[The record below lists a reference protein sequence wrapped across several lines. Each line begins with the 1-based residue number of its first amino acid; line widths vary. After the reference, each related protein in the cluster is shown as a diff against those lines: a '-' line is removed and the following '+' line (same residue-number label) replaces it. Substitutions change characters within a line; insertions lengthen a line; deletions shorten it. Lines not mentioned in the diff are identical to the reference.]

1 MSNQGWGAPPP
12 APPPGGFG
20 GSFGAGPR
28 GPAGGFPGAAPG
40 VPFGQPPSP
49 GLSQD
54 WGIWESI
61 TFAWDRV
68 KSDPGT
74 ILGAL
79 IVGGMISNAF
89 QGIGQVV
96 GDIDKN
102 DTTLQ
107 FVVLGLSF
115 LNMLVSTFMTG
126 GMTLFTIKVARG
138 DDYQF
143 GDIFQ
148 GGPFFWSIL
157 GANILMGL
165 GVMLGFLLLIVPGII
180 LALGLGLTIPL
191 IVDRE
196 QGVIDSLKES
206 WELTTGHK
214 GALFVWGLLAFALFI
229 AGLAACC
236 IGVIVVGPIV
246 QIAYAFIYLRISGQR
261 TADLSVA

>member
-1 MSNQGWGAPPP
+1 
-12 APPPGGFG
+12 
-20 GSFGAGPR
+20 
-28 GPAGGFPGAAPG
+28 
-40 VPFGQPPSP
+40 
-49 GLSQD
+49 
-54 WGIWESI
+54 
-61 TFAWDRV
+61 
-68 KSDPGT
+68 
-74 ILGAL
+74 
-79 IVGGMISNAF
+79 
-89 QGIGQVV
+89 
-96 GDIDKN
+96 
-102 DTTLQ
+102 
-107 FVVLGLSF
+107 
-115 LNMLVSTFMTG
+115 
-126 GMTLFTIKVARG
+126 
-138 DDYQF
+138 
-143 GDIFQ
+143 
-148 GGPFFWSIL
+148 
-157 GANILMGL
+157 MGL